1 MAIQTIERGDLFG
14 KIGKSFGEGLSTQIP
29 KEIERKRLSEGL
41 QKLSQEDNLT
51 PFERFSKLSAIP
63 GITPQMIQSGSELLK
78 QQATRQN
85 VKTRA
90 GRLTGQDIQD
100 EMKNLSSNA
109 SPNINDIRFGQT
121 KPQRGNVPNRQE
133 EEAAPQGNFPSG
145 EPQIVEKNPLA
156 PELQS
161 RLPWTPDQVMNE
173 IDKTWDQYPELTFP
187 EIQQL
192 VKDKEARSLAEPEVY
207 KKQQEDLKKTQED
220 VNEEIEAQL
229 RRKLQV
235 PKDKEIWDKLSGESH
250 NRIERG
256 VSRDLRK
263 NPKANV
269 KDLVNTWTD
278 RALQNDKVKNEI
290 KKIAN
295 RDLNEKIFKAPE
307 NLSKLKSH
315 GKSFKEFGNS
325 EEYYNILQSDLDASP
340 EGAASIAY
348 EPSDIAQKYISKI
361 KPSNANNYYENTLKY
376 ANDLPSYLTRND
388 SVLSLAAKI
397 KEKDPFFDIKTFL
410 EEVRTIEDEVALTG
424 PQKLQLNTR
433 GTGEFFPNWGDIFL
447 FPNLGRKY

>member
-1 MAIQTIERGDLFG
+1 MAIQIIERSDPFG
-14 KIGKSFGEGLSTQIP
+14 RIGKSFGEGLSEQLP
-29 KEIERKRLSEGL
+29 KEIDHQRLSQGL
-41 QKLSQEDNLT
+41 SKFSSESAGRTPMENYAALS
-51 PFERFSKLSAIP
+51 SIYGA
-63 GITPQMIQSGSELLK
+63 TPQMIQTFGELAK
-78 QQATRQN
+78 QQGTRQRI
-85 VKTRA
+85 KD
-90 GRLTGQDIQD
+90 RLTGQQEDPSLRGPVSPSIQD
-100 EMKNLSSNA
+100 IK
-109 SPNINDIRFGQT
+109 FGQVQ
-121 KPQRGNVPNRQE
+121 PEVSPRRQ
-133 EEAAPQGNFPSG
+133 AAVDATPQGNFPSG
-145 EPQIVEKNPLA
+145 EPQIVEKNPLS

-161 RLPWTPDQVMNE
+161 RPPWTPDQVMSE

-192 VKDKEARSLAEPEVY
+192 VKDKEARALAEPEVY
-207 KKQQEDLKKTQED
+207 KKQQEDLKKTQKD
-220 VNEEIEAQL
+220 VNDEIEAQL

-235 PKDKEIWDKLSGESH
+235 PKDKEIWEKLSGESH

-269 KDLVNTWTD
+269 QDLVNTWTD

-290 KKIAN
+290 KKIAS

-307 NLSKLKSH
+307 NLSKLKSYS
-315 GKSFKEFGNS
+315 KSFKEFGNS
-325 EEYYNILQSDLDASP
+325 EEYYNMLQSDLETSP

-361 KPSNANNYYENTLKY
+361 KPSKANNYYENTLKY

-388 SVLSLAAKI
+388 SVLSIAAKI

-410 EEVRTIEDEVALTG
+410 EEARSIEDELALTG
-424 PQKLQLNTR
+424 PQKLQMNTR